1 MGGLRLAKPLLA
13 AIAAGLIATAAAQ
26 AQQARTGSFEGK
38 SGHKAS
44 GGVSI
49 ERAGGRWF
57 VRLAENFRLDRAPDP
72 RVALG
77 KDGYDAATTL
87 GRLKARRGSDRYL
100 IPDSIDPAKFNEV
113 WLWCKAFEVPLA
125 VAKLK

>member
-1 MGGLRLAKPLLA
+1 MDSMRFAKPLLA
-13 AIAAGLIATAAAQ
+13 AVAAGLIATAAAQ
-26 AQQARTGSFEGK
+26 AQQARMGTFEGQ

-44 GGVSI
+44 GGVSV
-49 ERAGGRWF
+49 EQKGGRWF
-57 VRLAENFRLDRAPDP
+57 VRFAKDFRLDRAPDP

-77 KDGYDAATTL
+77 KDGYDASTTL
-87 GRLKARRGSDRYL
+87 GRLRSRRGTGRYPL
-100 IPDSIDPAKFNEV
+100 RDTIDPAKYNEV

>member
-1 MGGLRLAKPLLA
+1 MGCP
-13 AIAAGLIATAAAQ
+13 
-26 AQQARTGSFEGK
+26 S
-38 SGHKAS
+38 SGPA
-44 GGVSI
+44 
-49 ERAGGRWF
+49 GRWF

-87 GRLKARRGSDRYL
+87 GRLKARSGSDRYL

>member
-1 MGGLRLAKPLLA
+1 MGALKLAKPLVA
-13 AIAAGLIATAAAQ
+13 AIAAGLLATAAQ
-26 AQQARTGSFEGK
+26 AQQARSGSFEGK

-44 GGVSI
+44 GEVSI

-57 VRLAENFRLDRAPDP
+57 VRLAKNFRLDRAPDP

-77 KDGYDAATTL
+77 KDGYDASTSL
-87 GRLKARRGSDRYL
+87 GRLKSRRGSDRYL
-100 IPDSIDPAKFNEV
+100 LPDSIDPAKYNEV